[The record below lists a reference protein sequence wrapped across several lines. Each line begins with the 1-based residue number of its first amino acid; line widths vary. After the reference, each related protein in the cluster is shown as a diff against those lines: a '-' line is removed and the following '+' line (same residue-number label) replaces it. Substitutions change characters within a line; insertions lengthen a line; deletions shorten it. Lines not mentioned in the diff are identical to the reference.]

1 MLPNHRHAVILMA
14 DDDPD
19 DRMLAE
25 RAFKTEAE
33 SVAMQ
38 FVQNGEELL
47 NYLNGSGI
55 YEDRERYPRPD
66 LILLDLNM
74 PRMDGRAAIQA
85 IRSNPSHCA
94 IPVIVLTTSQ
104 ADEDVSR
111 CYELTANSYISK
123 PANYNGL
130 RLLAKNINQYWLQTV
145 ILPAV

>member
-1 MLPNHRHAVILMA
+1 MQPNHRHAVILMA

-25 RAFKTEAE
+25 RAFKSEAE
-33 SVAMQ
+33 SVTMQ

-47 NYLNGSGI
+47 NYLGGKGL
-55 YEDRERYPRPD
+55 YADRELFPRPD

-85 IRSNPSHCA
+85 IRTDPKHRA

-104 ADEDVSR
+104 AEEDVSR

-123 PANYNGL
+123 PDNYTDL
-130 RLLAKNINQYWLQTV
+130 VKLAHEIDQYWLQTV
-145 ILPAV
+145 ILPAA